1 MKLSFST
8 RGWRDLSWQEI
19 LDTAEEMGFQGVE
32 FYHVSAAP
40 ELTDRSGPFHA
51 YSVASAYRTLRE
63 KHLSIPCFDSA
74 CDISTADDARLE
86 ALREEMRL
94 CSDLRAPFCAVC
106 NRTIESVIA
115 AHSDSLVTAVSQYQ
129 LPEPSLRVCPNP
141 ATDFID
147 IFVQQAD
154 APAEILDMNGRIW
167 KTVHLNNKANRVMI
181 SDLPRGVY
189 LVHVNG
195 ETRKFVKQ

>member
-74 CDISTADDARLE
+74 CDISTADEARLE

-94 CSDLRAPFCAVC
+94 CSDLRAPFCAVWASGDSTEKASEVLAGLTPLAEDLGVTLLIKTC
-106 NRTIESVIA
+106 GLFSSTERLRALLDDFACDQLAVLWDVHHPYRDCGETPAQTITNLGAYVKHVHLRDS
-115 AHSDSLVTAVSQYQ
+115 SDSDTY
-129 LPEPSLRVCPNP
+129 
-141 ATDFID
+141 
-147 IFVQQAD
+147 
-154 APAEILDMNGRIW
+154 
-167 KTVHLNNKANRVMI
+167 
-181 SDLPRGVY
+181 
-189 LVHVNG
+189 
-195 ETRKFVKQ
+195 

>member
-1 MKLSFST
+1 M
-8 RGWRDLSWQEI
+8 
-19 LDTAEEMGFQGVE
+19 
-32 FYHVSAAP
+32 
-40 ELTDRSGPFHA
+40 
-51 YSVASAYRTLRE
+51 
-63 KHLSIPCFDSA
+63 
-74 CDISTADDARLE
+74 
-86 ALREEMRL
+86 
-94 CSDLRAPFCAVC
+94 
-106 NRTIESVIA
+106 IA

-154 APAEILDMNGRIW
+154 APAEILDMNGRTL